1 MCKRFII
8 ASLVSRGKVEVK
20 HPILEEWIKA
30 NEGIELGEDLK
41 VVAIDVLNF
50 SLSDK
55 SELKDL
61 WSENEEFYQKW
72 VDSVTKLVTAIS
84 VK

>member
-1 MCKRFII
+1 M
-8 ASLVSRGKVEVK
+8 
-20 HPILEEWIKA
+20 EEWIKA